1 MPEPPEENTPPPKDP
16 KDVKKATEETKKQAK
31 ANRDAADAAKSAAD
45 ATRGLADETKASVD
59 AGKEEVKLTKEQ
71 IEQKKKLAEIA
82 AKAKA
87 DKKEAIEAG
96 KTQAAIAKSFEKISF
111 MGIFKARVAMKG
123 FMKSLKTMDGMK
135 IETKVEGIGDLGE
148 AFSKLSSLSFFGA
161 KRAKRGLMILGGA
174 LVGMQKMSEGPL
186 EITTTGLDGMAKMVE
201 SMGNMGH
208 FAGRRMKKFLKT
220 FIGYLSPF
228 MHDIA
233 KLETG
238 PSLDPVFK
246 LIDAFSK
253 FADKGRKANKSV
265 KILAK
270 SIGTLMGMK
279 IKKGKDE
286 KSGVDAE
293 EEEREKLRLENER
306 NEKLIAAI
314 TGLGSKKEKK
324 GGGLLAKMLGG
335 LLSIIMGIFGLITKV
350 VLMKGILGSSLKAVS
365 GIFGSK
371 NKSMAKTAKKTTGI
385 FEDVINSIKK
395 LINSFIEIVKKV
407 VRLVGKILKKIV
419 DVVVNSFKKIGK
431 GIASVIQSLLE
442 GLGKGL
448 VAVGNPKALVGALAL
463 LIIAAG
469 IFVLAK
475 AFVEFT
481 KVDFASL
488 LVGIIAIVAL
498 TAAMVGIGLLMMS
511 GIGAVAIL
519 AGAAAFL
526 IMAFAAMALGK
537 AFTYL
542 GEGIAIIMVGL
553 SLFVE
558 TAVAGF
564 VALAQPG
571 IALGL
576 LGAAVGIIAVTAA
589 ITAFIAVLTLAGAA
603 SAAGGIA
610 TGILGSIGSFFGGPG
625 PPPGPFEMLDKFIG
639 FAAAAPFLTEGAKA
653 INEIGAA
660 LHTFLGMNFA
670 AVGAELGQ
678 LAMILL
684 SFDAVH
690 MGIGGGIGGGI
701 LGMLTFGIIKAKS
714 PLDILKE
721 LAELAPDIDKL
732 GNGIFKLA
740 QGLQMLSGVSSGNLK
755 SAAVAVGDI
764 GNSHKQD
771 LSRFSSTT
779 NSSELARLQGLRARV
794 SEKGPRSGSLDSKK
808 SYERKLELI
817 DKSISQLTA
826 KLSTGGYAAGSQMDS
841 STRRLQDSKARA
853 NQQAMTPRYQEV
865 NTMQVNQTQQY
876 LGGMSA
882 RSPSV
887 DDDDI

>member
-16 KDVKKATEETKKQAK
+16 KDIKKVTEETKKQAK
-31 ANRDAADAAKSAAD
+31 ANSDAADAAKSAAD
-45 ATRGLADETKASVD
+45 ATKGLADATKEAVD

-71 IEQKKKLAEIA
+71 IEQKKKLADIA

-111 MGIFKARVAMKG
+111 MGIFKARIAMKG

-135 IETKVEGIGDLGE
+135 IETKIEGIGDLGE
-148 AFSKLSSLSFFGA
+148 AFSKLSSQSFFGA

-174 LVGMQKMSEGPL
+174 LVSMQKMSEGPL

-201 SMGNMGH
+201 SMGNMGY

-238 PSLDPVFK
+238 PALDPVFS

-279 IKKGKDE
+279 IKPTKPEKGGTKL
-286 KSGVDAE
+286 E
-293 EEEREKLRLENER
+293 EAEREKAREAEKRHETLIDTLKNLMGGGKEGKKGGKGGIFGFIAGLFGGAGKAIGGAGAGIVNALNSVINFIANIFSKFLELLQKFVNFIMNTVAKIGE
-306 NEKLIAAI
+306 AI
-314 TGLGSKKEKK
+314 GKFIEFVLTGLGR
-324 GGGLLAKMLGG
+324 GLAAL
-335 LLSIIMGIFGLITKV
+335 
-350 VLMKGILGSSLKAVS
+350 
-365 GIFGSK
+365 
-371 NKSMAKTAKKTTGI
+371 
-385 FEDVINSIKK
+385 
-395 LINSFIEIVKKV
+395 
-407 VRLVGKILKKIV
+407 
-419 DVVVNSFKKIGK
+419 
-431 GIASVIQSLLE
+431 
-442 GLGKGL
+442 
-448 VAVGNPKALVGALAL
+448 GNPQALLGALAL
-463 LIIAAG
+463 AIVAAG

-481 KVDFASL
+481 KVDFKSL
-488 LVGIIAIVAL
+488 FVGIIAIAAL
-498 TAAMVGIGLLMMS
+498 TAAMIAMGLLMMS

-690 MGIGGGIGGGI
+690 MGIAGGV
-701 LGMLTFGIIKAKS
+701 LGVLTFGLIKAKS

-721 LAELAPDIDKL
+721 LAELAPKIKML
-732 GNGIFKLA
+732 GDGIMNLANGLA
-740 QGLQMLSGVSSGNLK
+740 MLSGVNHKKVEAIG
-755 SAAVAVGDI
+755 AAVGTSVSPMKDSLESVAE
-764 GNSHKQD
+764 
-771 LSRFSSTT
+771 STEMT
-779 NSSELARLQGLRARV
+779 DDEKSLAKLQGLRARITQA
-794 SEKGPRSGSLDSKK
+794 GPVSGSLDSRK
-808 SYERKLELI
+808 SYESKLKKLDLEI
-817 DKSISQLTA
+817 QNIQTRIS
-826 KLSTGGYAAGSQMDS
+826 GGDHAAGGQMDA
-841 STRRLQDSKARA
+841 STRRLQDAKSREM
-853 NQQAMTPRYQEV
+853 NQAMTPRYQEV

-882 RSPSV
+882 RSPGV
-887 DDDDI
+887 LDDDEAGIS